1 MYRYINASDNTHLIK
16 DEPYYRIKNN
26 LDVLVARLPSSKVKE
41 VFFGMVSK
49 VYYKRYQV
57 VQTKPESDTEQL
69 LSTLMATIIEQNLE
83 IKRRTNHTM
92 ILSLVEDVGI
102 LSTNIMAK

>member
-1 MYRYINASDNTHLIK
+1 MYRYIDASDNSHLIK
-16 DEPYYRIKNN
+16 DEEYNRIKKN
-26 LDVLVARLPSSKVKE
+26 LDGFMARLPSSKDKE
-41 VFFGMVSK
+41 LLFEMVSK

-83 IKRRTNHTM
+83 IKRLEQI
-92 ILSLVEDVGI
+92 IL
-102 LSTNIMAK
+102 